1 MVKEHQVKQ
10 GARKEQQG
18 EPQSDEEEYFT
29 DSLNSL
35 SRTKTEGSNR
45 IRQWADPGTGG
56 PSECWVRVSSYTR
69 ARSWHPFPSRVAQA
83 YLNQKKLDA
92 EAKQLQSAVIG
103 FSKQTQQWMTLID
116 GFSAALKELGDIENW
131 ARAIE
136 NDMKSVTG
144 ILEVAYKT
152 TRPIQP
158 PTGS

>member
-1 MVKEHQVKQ
+1 M
-10 GARKEQQG
+10 
-18 EPQSDEEEYFT
+18 
-29 DSLNSL
+29 
-35 SRTKTEGSNR
+35 
-45 IRQWADPGTGG
+45 
-56 PSECWVRVSSYTR
+56 
-69 ARSWHPFPSRVAQA
+69 
-83 YLNQKKLDA
+83 
-92 EAKQLQSAVIG
+92 IG